1 MNIGIL
7 GDVHGNYVALKSVID
22 DMKAIGINSYIVLG
36 DIIFSGKES
45 QKCFDAIQ
53 ELEPLVWIK
62 GNTDDW
68 FNQIDDN
75 FQPQNELESKVYKEF
90 IEVNKR
96 ISIDVSNKILAL
108 KEKEEVVIEGK
119 RILCVHGS
127 DRKINEAIGIMTPQ
141 NDIYELINR
150 LEQDILLCAH
160 THSPYVVAYNS
171 KLLMNV
177 GSVGLP
183 NDEPRAAYGVLKFD
197 GDNLEYSIRRININI
212 NKNLF

>member
-1 MNIGIL
+1 MKIGIL

-22 DMKAIGINSYIVLG
+22 DMKANGIDSYIVLG
-36 DIIFSGKES
+36 DIIFSGNEP
-45 QKCFDAIQ
+45 QKCFDTIQ

-75 FQPQNELESKVYKEF
+75 FQPQNELENWVYKEF
-90 IEVNKR
+90 IEANKKV
-96 ISIDVSNKILAL
+96 SIDVSNKIMKL
-108 KEKEEVVIEGK
+108 KEKEEVIIEGK

-127 DRKINEAIGIMTPQ
+127 DQKINDAVGIMTPQ
-141 NDIYELINR
+141 KDIYELINR

-160 THSPYVVAYNS
+160 THSPYVVS
-171 KLLMNV
+171 FKGKLIMNV

-183 NDEPRAAYGVLKFD
+183 NDEPRTAYGILKFD
-197 GDNLEYSIRRININI
+197 KDNLEYSIRRIKIS
-212 NKNLF
+212 

>member
-22 DMKAIGINSYIVLG
+22 DMKANSINSYIVLG
-36 DIIFSGKES
+36 DIIFSGDEP

-90 IEVNKR
+90 LEVNKQV
-96 ISIDVSNKILAL
+96 SIDVSTKIMEL
-108 KEKEEVVIEGK
+108 KENEEVTIESK

-141 NDIYELINR
+141 KDIYELINR

-160 THSPYVVAYNS
+160 THSPYVFSFNG
-171 KLLMNV
+171 KLIMNV
-177 GSVGLP
+177 GSVGFP
-183 NDEPRAAYGVLKFD
+183 KDEPRAAYGVLKFD
-197 GDNLEYSIRRININI
+197 GDNLEYSIRRVKIN
-212 NKNLF
+212 